1 MKSLK
6 TSQQMT
12 VAAAVALAIAMPAF
26 AQDAEQPT
34 DQLAEVRVTG
44 SRIVQAPGM
53 FTPTP
58 VTAVVADEL
67 KNLSPA
73 NLIESLN
80 TLPVFSGNST
90 QQVALGGQNSGG
102 SNVNLHGVGQSRTLV
117 LLDGRRVVAS
127 NRFSSVDVNT
137 LPDLLL
143 QSVETVTGGASASYG
158 TDAVAGVVNFKLDT
172 KFEGVKLRAQGGTTS
187 RHDGDNEEYGFAF
200 GHGMFNNRLHFIG
213 SLQYSNYDPI
223 SDVHGIR
230 SRPWFQQQGRV
241 TNPDPNGPN
250 FLRLPHVQPTNFATR
265 GLINDNLVPSLNK
278 LEWDST
284 GTSVSLMPFYGVGSR
299 DGGCLCQ
306 SLPTSD
312 LGVNVDDEVAVGY
325 RRTTGFARLGFNLTD
340 NTEIFAQ
347 GIWAKN
353 SADQRRESVALLQ
366 QNVWQGRIYSNNA
379 FLTPDLQTRIFNGAA
394 NPLPAAAG
402 RPPVDRTSI
411 DNTTGTPQQVRWV
424 DFSVF
429 LPDVPENPIGDT
441 RQDTANHM
449 RSVTLGFTSRFEGN
463 FLKGWTLDGYV
474 QRGDN
479 RQDFNTQN
487 GIRVDRL
494 FLALDAVRDP
504 NGNIVCRAALPQ
516 YDPNGYFRDC
526 RPINLF
532 GGMNTVTPEAAAYIR
547 DDYKIASQW
556 IQQTVGELSLSGDL
570 GFGLPAG
577 DISTAVGVSYRKDEL
592 NQRTVHPDDEYPAL
606 PDGRLLSDLGLM
618 PAGLRGIVP
627 ATGGCAPNTTLVGV
641 PGLRFVPTSYCGDNN
656 SSSVQFSSLRTVAG
670 STNVKEAFTEFQ
682 IPLVK
687 NVPALQRLDSNIAA
701 RWADYSGSGT
711 VWAWKGGL
719 SWEIDDQFRVR
730 GTRSR
735 DVRAANLRDRF
746 DSTRGGFTVTDNSKT
761 PPTTVSG
768 TSFSGGNP
776 LVKPEKADTTTA
788 GIVFQPSFLEGF
800 QASVDWYSIKI
811 NDAISQLNAQTL
823 VNSCNAGDQF
833 LCQFVIRASNGDIV
847 EIDSLFINLNEQKIE
862 GIDMEF
868 DYRRSINLLGGGP
881 EQLSARLFGTYTM
894 HNSIQSPGGPVDE
907 IAGQV
912 NGAAVGGN
920 TLGGPK
926 WKGSAILGYR
936 NGPYSA
942 TLIGRYIGDGILDRT
957 LVEFNGRIAGKTTID
972 DNHVG
977 SAFYTDLSL
986 SFTPEQ
992 LEGLRLYGTVTNLF
1006 DHAPPQT
1013 PGAIG
1018 RTGVIDVPGAVH
1030 DVIGRRFVV
1039 GAEYRF

>member
-1 MKSLK
+1 MMMSLK
-6 TSQQMT
+6 TRPQMT
-12 VAAAVALAIAMPAF
+12 VAAAVALAIAMPAI
-26 AQDAEQPT
+26 AQEASDELQ
-34 DQLAEVRVTG
+34 EVRVTG

-58 VTAVVADEL
+58 VTAVAAEEI

-73 NLIESLN
+73 NLIESLS
-80 TLPVFSGNST
+80 TLPVFAGNSS

-117 LLDGRRVVAS
+117 LLDGRRVVSS

-137 LPDLLL
+137 LPDILL

-172 KFEGVKLRAQGGTTS
+172 KFEGVKVRAQGGTTS

-200 GHGMFNNRLHFIG
+200 GHGMFNDRLHFIG

-223 SDVHGIR
+223 SDTSGIT

-241 TNPDPNGPN
+241 SNPNLTSGPD
-250 FLRLPHVQPTNFATR
+250 FVRLQHVQPTNFASR
-265 GLINDNLVPSLNK
+265 GLINDNAVVPLNK
-278 LEWDST
+278 LLFDST
-284 GTSVSLMPFYGVGSR
+284 GTSVSQLPFFGVGRR
-299 DGGCLCQ
+299 DAGCNCQ
-306 SLPTSD
+306 SIPTND

-340 NTEIFAQ
+340 NTELFAQ

-366 QNVWQGRIYSNNA
+366 QNVWQGRLYSNNA
-379 FLTPDLQTRIFNGAA
+379 FLTPALQQRIFNGAA
-394 NPLPAAAG
+394 NPINPATGAAAA
-402 RPPVDRTSI
+402 DRTST
-411 DNTTGTPQQVRWV
+411 DNTTGTPEQVRWV

-429 LPDVPENPIGDT
+429 LPNNPDNPIGDT

-449 RSVTLGFTSRFEGN
+449 RSITLGFTTRFSN
-463 FLKGWTLDGYV
+463 DWNLDGYV

-504 NGNIVCRAALPQ
+504 NGNIVCRASLPQ

-526 RPINLF
+526 VPINLL
-532 GGMNTVTPEAAAYIR
+532 GGTSTVTPEAAEYIR

-556 IQQTVGELSLSGDL
+556 IRQTVGELTLSGDL

-577 DISTAVGVSYRKDEL
+577 NISSAFGVSYRKDEL
-592 NQRTVHPDDEYPAL
+592 NQRTVNPDDEYPAL
-606 PDGRLLSDLGLM
+606 PDGRLLESLGLM
-618 PAGLRGIVP
+618 TPGLRGIVP
-627 ATGGCAPNTTLVGV
+627 ESGACSPVTGLKGV

-656 SSSVQFSSLRTVAG
+656 SSSVQFSSLRTVSG
-670 STNVKEAFTEFQ
+670 STNVKEGFTEFQ
-682 IPLVK
+682 IPLLK
-687 NVPALQRLDSNIAA
+687 DLPGAQRLETNLAA
-701 RWADYSGSGT
+701 RWADYSGSGN
-711 VWAWKGGL
+711 VWAYKGGL
-719 SWEIDDQFRVR
+719 SWTLNDQFRVR

-746 DSTRGGFTVTDNSKT
+746 DSTRGGFTVTDT
-761 PPTTVSG
+761 GRAGRPTVSG

-776 LVKPEKADTTTA
+776 DVKPEKADTTTA
-788 GIVFQPSFLEGF
+788 GFVFQPAFLEGF
-800 QASVDWYSIKI
+800 QTSVDWYSITI

-823 VNSCNAGDQF
+823 VTSCANGDQF
-833 LCQFVIRASNGDIV
+833 LCQYVIRAPNGDIV
-847 EIDSLFINLNEQKIE
+847 EIDSLFINLNKQRIE
-862 GIDMEF
+862 GVDLEF
-868 DYRRSINLLGGGP
+868 DYTRGVELLGGGP
-881 EQLSARLFGTYTM
+881 ERLNARLFGTYTM
-894 HNSIQSPGGPVDE
+894 HNSIQSPNAAPDE

-926 WKGSAILGYR
+926 WKASAILGYS

-957 LVEFNGRIAGKTTID
+957 LIEFDGRIPGKTTID

-977 SAFYTDLSL
+977 SAVYTDLSL
-986 SFTPEQ
+986 SFRPEQ
-992 LEGLRLYGTVTNLF
+992 IEGLRLYGTITNMF

-1018 RTGVIDVPGAVH
+1018 RTGVIDVPGGVH
-1030 DVIGRRFVV
+1030 DVIGRRFVI
-1039 GAEYRF
+1039 GAEYRL

>member
-1 MKSLK
+1 MSLK
-6 TSQQMT
+6 TRQQMT
-12 VAAAVALAIAMPAF
+12 VAAAVALAIAMPAL
-26 AQDAEQPT
+26 AQEAAGGG

-117 LLDGRRVVAS
+117 LLDGRRVGAS
-127 NRFSSVDVNT
+127 NRFSSVDVNS

-200 GHGMFNNRLHFIG
+200 GHGMFNDRLHFIG
-213 SLQYSNYDPI
+213 SLQYSNYDAI
-223 SDVHGIR
+223 SDVHGVK
-230 SRPWFQQQGRV
+230 SRPWFQQEGRV
-241 TNPDPNGPN
+241 TNPNPAGPS
-250 FLRLPHVQPTNFATR
+250 FLRLPHVQPTNFQSR
-265 GLINDNLVPSLNK
+265 GLINDIGVPSLNK
-278 LEWDST
+278 MLFDST
-284 GTSVSLMPFYGVGSR
+284 GTNISPLPFYGQGSLNT
-299 DGGCLCQ
+299 GCQCQ
-306 SLPTSD
+306 SLPTDD
-312 LGVNVDDEVAVGY
+312 LGVNVDDETAVGY
-325 RRTTGFARLGFNLTD
+325 RRTTAFARLGFNITD
-340 NTEIFAQ
+340 NTEVFAQ

-353 SADQRRESVALLQ
+353 SADQRRESVALVSP
-366 QNVWQGRIYSNNA
+366 NVWQGRIFSNNA
-379 FLTPDLQTRIFNGAA
+379 FLTPDLQQRIFNAAA
-394 NPLPAAAG
+394 NPVTATGAPAAN
-402 RPPVDRTSI
+402 RTTT
-411 DNTTGTPQQVRWV
+411 DNTTGTPEQVRYV

-429 LPDVPENPIGDT
+429 LPNNADNPIGDT

-449 RSVTLGFTSRFEGN
+449 RSITLGFTTKFDGK
-463 FLKGWTLDGYV
+463 FLDGWTLDGYV

-504 NGNIVCRAALPQ
+504 NGNIVCRASLPQ
-516 YDPNGYFRDC
+516 YDPNGYFKDC
-526 RPINLF
+526 APINLF
-532 GGMNTVTPEAAAYIR
+532 GGVNTISSEAANYIR

-556 IQQTVGELSLSGDL
+556 VEQTVGELSLSGDL

-592 NQRTVHPDDEYPAL
+592 NQRTVVPGDEYPAL

-618 PAGLRGIVP
+618 TPGLRGIVP
-627 ATGGCAPNTTLVGV
+627 ESGFCSPNAGLQGV
-641 PGLRFVPTSYCGDNN
+641 PGLRYVPTSYCGDNN
-656 SSSVQFSSLRTVAG
+656 SSSVQFSSLRTISG
-670 STNVKEAFTEFQ
+670 STDVKEAFTEFQ
-682 IPLVK
+682 IPLLKDIPV
-687 NVPALQRLDSNIAA
+687 VQRLDTNIAA
-701 RWADYSGSGT
+701 RWADYSGSGE

-719 SWEIDDQFRVR
+719 SWELNDQVRIR

-746 DSTRGGFTVTDNSKT
+746 DSTRGGFTVTDRARN

-776 LVKPEKADTTTA
+776 DVKPEKADTTTA
-788 GIVFQPSFLEGF
+788 GIVFQPAFLEGF
-800 QASVDWYSIKI
+800 QASVDWYDIKI
-811 NDAISQLNAQTL
+811 NDAISQLSSQNL
-823 VNSCNAGDQF
+823 VDGCVRGDTF
-833 LCQFVIRASNGDIV
+833 LCQFVIRAPNSDIV
-847 EIDSLFINLNEQKIE
+847 EIDSLFINLNEQHIE
-862 GIDMEF
+862 GVDIEF
-868 DYRRSINLLGGGP
+868 DYRKRLELLGGGP
-881 EQLSARLFGTYTM
+881 EQLSARLFGTFLM
-894 HNSIQSPGGPVDE
+894 HNSIQSPNGPVDE
-907 IAGQV
+907 VAGQV
-912 NGAAVGGN
+912 NGTVVGGN
-920 TLGGPK
+920 TVGGPK
-926 WKGSAILGYR
+926 WKASAILGYS

-942 TLIGRYIGDGILDRT
+942 TLIGRYVGDGILDRT
-957 LVEFNGRIAGKTTID
+957 LTESDVAIPGVTTID

-977 SAFYTDLSL
+977 SAVYTDLSL
-986 SFTPEQ
+986 SFMPEQ
-992 LEGLRLYGTVTNLF
+992 LEGMRIYGTVTNLF

-1018 RTGVIDVPGAVH
+1018 RTGIADLPGSLH
-1030 DVIGRRFVV
+1030 DVIGRRFVL

>member
-6 TSQQMT
+6 MRQQMT
-12 VAAAVALAIAMPAF
+12 VAAAVALAIAAGSAV
-26 AQDAEQPT
+26 AQDAEQPSE
-34 DQLAEVRVTG
+34 LAEVRVTG

-200 GHGMFNNRLHFIG
+200 GHGMFNDRLHFIG

-223 SDVHGIR
+223 SDVHGIK
-230 SRPWFQQQGRV
+230 SRPWFQQEGRV
-241 TNPDPNGPN
+241 TNPNPAGPS
-250 FLRLPHVQPTNFATR
+250 FLRLSHVQPTNFQTR
-265 GLINDNLVPSLNK
+265 GMINDIGVPTLNK
-278 LEWDST
+278 MLFNST
-284 GTSVSLMPFYGVGSR
+284 GTSISPLPFFGQGALNT
-299 DGGCLCQ
+299 GCQCQ
-306 SLPTSD
+306 SLPTDD

-353 SADQRRESVALLQ
+353 SADQRRESVALLSA
-366 QNVWQGRIYSNNA
+366 NVWQGRVFSNNA
-379 FLTPDLQTRIFNGAA
+379 FLTPDLQTRIFNAAA
-394 NPLPAAAG
+394 NPVTATGAAA
-402 RPPVDRTSI
+402 PNRTTT

-429 LPDVPENPIGDT
+429 LPDNPANPIGDT

-449 RSVTLGFTSRFEGN
+449 RSVTLGFTTKFN
-463 FLKGWTLDGYV
+463 NNWTMDGYV

-504 NGNIVCRAALPQ
+504 SGNIVCRASLPQ

-526 RPINLF
+526 VPINLF
-532 GGMNTVTPEAAAYIR
+532 GGTSTVTPEAANYIR
-547 DDYKIASQW
+547 DEYKIASQW

-577 DISTAVGVSYRKDEL
+577 DISTAFGVSYRKDEL
-592 NQRTVHPDDEYPAL
+592 NQRTVVPGDEYPAL

-618 PAGLRGIVP
+618 TPGLRGIVP
-627 ATGGCAPNTTLVGV
+627 ESGACSPVTGLKGV

-656 SSSVQFSSLRTVAG
+656 SSSVQFSSLRTISG
-670 STNVKEAFTEFQ
+670 DTNVKEGFTEFQ
-682 IPLVK
+682 IPLLKDIPV
-687 NVPALQRLDSNIAA
+687 VQRLDTNLAA
-701 RWADYSGSGT
+701 RWADYSGSGN

-719 SWEIDDQFRVR
+719 SWELDDQFRVR
-730 GTRSR
+730 ATRSR

-746 DSTRGGFTVTDNSKT
+746 DQTRGGFTVTDRAKN

-776 LVKPEKADTTTA
+776 DVKPEKADTTTA
-788 GIVFQPSFLEGF
+788 GFVFQPAFLEGF
-800 QASVDWYSIKI
+800 QASVDWYDIKI
-811 NDAISQLNAQTL
+811 NDAISQLSSQNL
-823 VNSCNAGDQF
+823 VDGCVRGDSF
-833 LCQFVIRASNGDIV
+833 LCQFVIRASDGNIV
-847 EIDSLFINLNEQKIE
+847 EIDSLFINLNEQHIE
-862 GIDMEF
+862 GVDIEF
-868 DYRRSINLLGGGP
+868 DYRKRMELLGGGP
-881 EQLSARLFGTYTM
+881 EQISARLFGTYLM
-894 HNSIQSPGGPVDE
+894 HNSIQSPNGPVDE
-907 IAGQV
+907 VAGQV

-920 TLGGPK
+920 TIGGPK
-926 WKGSAILGYR
+926 WKISAILGYS

-957 LVEFNGRIAGKTTID
+957 LTESDVAIPGVTTID

-977 SAFYTDLSL
+977 SAVYTDLSL
-986 SFTPEQ
+986 GFTPEQ
-992 LEGLRLYGTVTNLF
+992 LQGLRIYGTVTNLF

-1018 RTGVIDVPGAVH
+1018 RTGIADLPGGLH
-1030 DVIGRRFVV
+1030 DVLGRRYVV

>member
-1 MKSLK
+1 
-6 TSQQMT
+6 MT
-12 VAAAVALAIAMPAF
+12 VAAAVALAIAMPAL
-26 AQDAEQPT
+26 AQEAAEGGG

-73 NLIESLN
+73 NLIESLS
-80 TLPVFSGNST
+80 TLPVFSGNSS
-90 QQVALGGQNSGG
+90 QQGALGGQNSGG

-172 KFEGVKLRAQGGTTS
+172 KFEGVKLRVQGGTTS
-187 RHDGDNEEYGFAF
+187 RHDGDNQEFGFAF
-200 GHGMFNNRLHFIG
+200 GHGMFNDRLHFIG
-213 SLQYSNYDPI
+213 SLQHSSYDPI
-223 SDVHGIR
+223 NDTHGIT
-230 SRPWFQQQGRV
+230 SRPWFQQYGRV

-250 FLRLPHVQPTNFATR
+250 FLRLPHVQPTNFTTR
-265 GLINDNLVPSLNK
+265 GMINDSGVPTLNK
-278 LEWDST
+278 LQFDST
-284 GTSVSLMPFYGVGSR
+284 GTTLRSLPFYGVGALNS
-299 DGGCLCQ
+299 GCNCQ
-306 SLPTSD
+306 SMPTDD

-325 RRTTGFARLGFNLTD
+325 RRTTGFARLGFDLTD

-353 SADQRRESVALLQ
+353 SANQRRESVALLSP
-366 QNVWQGRIYSNNA
+366 NVWQGRIYSNNA
-379 FLTPDLQTRIFNGAA
+379 FLTPQLQTQLFNGAA
-394 NPLPAAAG
+394 NPVTASGAAAPS
-402 RPPVDRTSI
+402 RLSV
-411 DNTTGTPQQVRWV
+411 DNTQGFDEQVRWA

-429 LPDVPENPIGDT
+429 LPDTPENPIGDT

-449 RSVTLGFTSRFEGN
+449 RSITLGFTSRFDGS
-463 FLKGWTLDGYV
+463 FLNGWTLDGYV

-479 RQDFNTQN
+479 RQDFNTIN

-494 FLALDAVRDP
+494 FLAMDAVRDP
-504 NGNIVCRAALPQ
+504 TGNIVCRASLPQ
-516 YDPNGYFRDC
+516 YDPNGYFKDC
-526 RPINLF
+526 VPINLL
-532 GGMNTVTPEAAAYIR
+532 GGASTVTPEAAAYIR

-556 IQQTVGELSLSGDL
+556 IEQTVGELSLSGDL
-570 GFGLPAG
+570 GVGLPAG
-577 DISTAVGVSYRKDEL
+577 TISTAVGVSYRKDKL

-606 PDGRLLSDLGLM
+606 PDGTLLSDLGLM

-627 ATGGCAPNTTLVGV
+627 EAGGCPGMTSISGV

-656 SSSVQFSSLRTVAG
+656 SSAVQFSSLRTISG
-670 STNVKEAFTEFQ
+670 STDVKEAFTEFQ
-682 IPLVK
+682 IPLLKDIPV
-687 NVPALQRLDSNIAA
+687 VQRLDTNLAA

-719 SWEIDDQFRVR
+719 SWELNDQLRVR
-730 GTRSR
+730 ATRSR

-746 DSTRGGFTVTDNSKT
+746 DQTRGGFTVTDRAKD

-776 LVKPEKADTTTA
+776 AVKPEKADTTTA
-788 GIVFQPSFLEGF
+788 GIVFQPAFFEGF
-800 QASVDWYSIKI
+800 QASVDWYDIKI
-811 NDAISQLNAQTL
+811 NDAISQLSSQNL
-823 VNSCNAGDQF
+823 VDGCVRGDTF
-833 LCQFVIRASNGDIV
+833 LCQYVIRASNGDIV
-847 EIDSLFINLNEQKIE
+847 EIDSLFINLNEQHIE
-862 GIDMEF
+862 GVDIEF
-868 DYRRSINLLGGGP
+868 DYRKRLELLGGGP
-881 EQLSARLFGTYTM
+881 EQLSLRLFGTRLM
-894 HNSIQSPGGPVDE
+894 HNSIQSPNGPVDE
-907 IAGQV
+907 VAGQV
-912 NGAAVGGN
+912 NGAAIGGN
-920 TLGGPK
+920 TIGGPK
-926 WKGSAILGYR
+926 WKASALLGYS
-936 NGPYSA
+936 NGPYQA

-957 LVEFNGRIAGKTTID
+957 LVESDTRIAGVTTID

-977 SAFYTDLSL
+977 SAVYTDLSL

-992 LEGLRLYGTVTNLF
+992 LAGLRLYGTVTNLF
-1006 DHAPPQT
+1006 DHAPPQA
-1013 PGAIG
+1013 PPAIG
-1018 RTGVIDVPGAVH
+1018 RTGVLDLPGGLH
-1030 DVIGRRFVV
+1030 DVIGRRFVL

>member
-1 MKSLK
+1 MMHLK
-6 TSQQMT
+6 KQQMT
-12 VAAAVALAIAMPAF
+12 VAAAVALAIAMPAL
-26 AQDAEQPT
+26 AQEELQ
-34 DQLAEVRVTG
+34 EVRVTG

-58 VTAVVADEL
+58 VTSVAAEEL

-80 TLPVFSGNST
+80 TLPVFSGNSS

-143 QSVETVTGGASASYG
+143 QGVETVTGGASASYG
-158 TDAVAGVVNFKLDT
+158 TDAVAGVVNFKLNT
-172 KFEGVKLRAQGGTTS
+172 KFEGVKLRVQGGTTS
-187 RHDGDNEEYGFAF
+187 RHDGDNEEYGFAIGHSMF
-200 GHGMFNNRLHFIG
+200 GDRLHAVG
-213 SLQYSNYDPI
+213 SLQYSNYDAI
-223 SDVHGIR
+223 SDTKGIT
-230 SRPWFQQQGRV
+230 SRPWFQQEGRV
-241 TNPDPNGPN
+241 TNPNPAGPS
-250 FLRLPHVQPTNFATR
+250 FLRLPHVQPTNFTSR
-265 GLINDNLVPSLNK
+265 GLINDAGIPSLNK
-278 LEWDST
+278 MQFDSF
-284 GTSVSLMPFYGVGSR
+284 GTSISPLPFYGVGSR
-299 DGGCLCQ
+299 DAGCQCQ

-325 RRTTGFARLGFNLTD
+325 RRTTGFARLGFDLTD

-347 GIWAKN
+347 GIWAEN
-353 SADQRRESVALLQ
+353 SADQRRESVALVSA
-366 QNVWQGRIYSNNA
+366 NVWQSRIFTNNA
-379 FLTPDLQTRIFNGAA
+379 YLTPDLQARIFNAA
-394 NPLPAAAG
+394 PAT
-402 RPPVDRTSI
+402 RTTT
-411 DNTTGTPQQVRWV
+411 DNTTGVAQQVRYA

-429 LPDVPENPIGDT
+429 LPDNPANPIGDT

-449 RSVTLGFTSRFEGN
+449 RSLTLGFTSKFTGN

-494 FLALDAVRDP
+494 QLSMDAVRDP
-504 NGNIVCRAALPQ
+504 SGNIVCRASLAQ
-516 YDPNGYFRDC
+516 YDPNGYFRGC
-526 RPINLF
+526 VPINLF
-532 GGMNTVTPEAAAYIR
+532 GGTKTLTPEAAAWIR

-556 IQQTVGELSLSGDL
+556 IQRTVGELSLSGDL

-577 DISTAVGVSYRKDEL
+577 DISTAFGVSYRKDEL

-618 PAGLRGIVP
+618 TAGLRGIVP
-627 ATGGCAPNTTLVGV
+627 ESGACSPVTGLKGV

-656 SSSVQFSSLRTVAG
+656 SSSVQFSSLRTVSG
-670 STNVKEAFTEFQ
+670 TSNVKEAFTEFQ
-682 IPLVK
+682 IPLLKDIPVIK
-687 NVPALQRLDSNIAA
+687 RLDTNIAA
-701 RWADYSGSGT
+701 RWADYSGSGN

-719 SWEIDDQFRVR
+719 SWELDDQVR
-730 GTRSR
+730 IRATRSR

-746 DSTRGGFTVTDNSKT
+746 DQTRGGFTVTDRSKT
-761 PPTTVSG
+761 PPATVSG

-776 LVKPEKADTTTA
+776 DVMPEKADTTTA
-788 GIVFQPSFLEGF
+788 GIVFQPAFLEGF

-811 NDAISQLNAQTL
+811 KDAISQLSSQNL
-823 VNSCNAGDQF
+823 VDGCVRGDTF
-833 LCQFVIRASNGDIV
+833 LCQFVIRAPNLDIV
-847 EIDSLFINLNEQKIE
+847 EIDSLFINLNEEKIE
-862 GIDMEF
+862 GVDVEF
-868 DYRRSINLLGGGP
+868 DYRKGIELLGGGP
-881 EQLSARLFGTYTM
+881 EQLSARLFGTYLM
-894 HNSIQSPGGPVDE
+894 HNSIQSPSGPVDE

-926 WKGSAILGYR
+926 WKASAILGYS

-942 TLIGRYIGDGILDRT
+942 TVIARYIGDGILDRT
-957 LVEFNGRIAGKTTID
+957 LTESAVAIPGVTTID

-977 SAFYTDLSL
+977 SAVYTDLSL

-992 LEGLRLYGTVTNLF
+992 LEGLRVYGTVTNLF
-1006 DHAPPQT
+1006 DHAPPQQ
-1013 PGAIG
+1013 PIAIG
-1018 RTGVIDVPGAVH
+1018 RTGVADVPGGLH
-1030 DVIGRRFVV
+1030 DVIGRRFVL
-1039 GAEYRF
+1039 GAEYKF